1 MVKMKEYW
9 TTAYTVL
16 VFSCW
21 GLVFASSYTCV
32 SPFYIAS
39 SCVEREREIERERG
53 MRGRGVGGESE
64 EFVCR
69 RFS

>member
-21 GLVFASSYTCV
+21 GLVFASSYTCM

-39 SCVEREREIERERG
+39 SCVERARLRERD
-53 MRGRGVGGESE
+53 MRGGGVGGESE